1 MQYLAHLARL
11 LYDPVGAITALRA
24 ARPIGPALVTSLLMT
39 VAYRVLVEGLAHDVA
54 RILAVGG
61 FDSGGARILFAYVL
75 HLPRYALP
83 VIFLAAIY
91 IPAALLLV
99 GALAK
104 GVGPAEIL
112 RRDYVASLSA
122 LLSAWSVTLAIWAI
136 PALVFSDPSAR
147 LSADVWTAL
156 PSVTFLV
163 PATVN
168 LAVVAGVGYGR
179 AIVVVLLSGASLF
192 LLPFAAWATVLL
204 SSPLFLIIAII
215 VLRGLWREWS
225 VVRDARDRLRQNL
238 EASTLNP
245 ADASAHVNLGI
256 IYHEQGDLDRA
267 ADHFVRALEIDANE
281 VDAHYR
287 LGRIARER
295 GRLAA
300 AISHFDAVVQT
311 DDAHSN
317 SEVWREIGATYH
329 AAGQHDDARAA
340 FEQFIA
346 RRPSDAEGLYKLGLT
361 LEALGHRQEARE
373 RMQDVIEAVRTA
385 PVYKYRLERQWLV
398 EAESFLRNQ

>member
-1 MQYLAHLARL
+1 MQYLAHLTRL
-11 LYDPVGAITALRA
+11 LYDPAGAITALRA
-24 ARPIGPALVTSLLMT
+24 DRPIGPALVTSILAT
-39 VAYRVLVEGLAHDVA
+39 IAYRVLVEGLAHDLA
-54 RILAVGG
+54 GILSVGG
-61 FDSGGARILFAYVL
+61 FDSGGAMILFGYVL
-75 HLPRYALP
+75 RLPRYALP
-83 VIFLAAIY
+83 VVFLAAIY
-91 IPAALLLV
+91 VPATLLLV

-104 GVGPAEIL
+104 GVGPSEVL
-112 RRDYVASLSA
+112 RRDYMPSLAA
-122 LLSAWSVTLAIWAI
+122 LLSAWSVTLAAWTI
-136 PALVFSDPSAR
+136 PALVFSDPSTRTNA
-147 LSADVWTAL
+147 LVWTVL
-156 PSVTFLV
+156 PGVTFLV

-168 LAVVAGVGYGR
+168 LARVAGAGYGR
-179 AIVVVLLSGASLF
+179 AIVVVLLSGVSLF

-204 SSPLFLIIAII
+204 SSPLFLIIAIV

-225 VVRDARDRLRQNL
+225 VARDARDRLRQSL
-238 EASTLNP
+238 EMSTLNP

-267 ADHFVRALEIDANE
+267 LDHFDRALEIDPNE

-295 GRLAA
+295 GLLAA
-300 AISHFDAVVQT
+300 AISHFDTVVQT

-329 AAGQHDDARAA
+329 AARQYDDARAA
-340 FEQFIA
+340 FEQFVA
-346 RRPSDAEGLYKLGLT
+346 ERPSDAEGLYKLGLT
-361 LEALGHRQEARE
+361 LEALGRRQEARE

>member
-24 ARPIGPALVTSLLMT
+24 ARPIGPALVTSILMT
-39 VAYRVLVEGLAHDVA
+39 VVYRILVEGLVHDLVG
-54 RILAVGG
+54 IVSVGG
-61 FDSGGARILFAYVL
+61 FDAGGAMILFAYVL
-75 HLPRYALP
+75 QLPRYALP
-83 VIFLAAIY
+83 IVFLGAIY
-91 IPAALLLV
+91 VPATLLLV
-99 GALAK
+99 GALTR
-104 GVGPAEIL
+104 GVGPAEVL
-112 RRDYVASLSA
+112 RRDYVASLAA
-122 LLSAWSVTLAIWAI
+122 LLSAWSVTLAVWIV
-136 PALVFSDPSAR
+136 PTLVFSDPSTPMNA
-147 LSADVWTAL
+147 LVWAAL

-168 LAVVAGVGYGR
+168 FAKVANAGYGR
-179 AIVVVLLSGASLF
+179 AVVAVLLSGASLI

-204 SSPLFLIIAII
+204 SSPLVLIIAII

-225 VVRDARDRLRQNL
+225 VARDARDRLRQNL

-256 IYHEQGDLDRA
+256 IYHDQGDLDRA
-267 ADHFVRALEIDANE
+267 AGHFERALEIDPNDL
-281 VDAHYR
+281 DAHYR

-300 AISHFDAVVQT
+300 AISHFDAVVQS

-329 AAGQHDDARAA
+329 AAGQYDDARAA
-340 FEQFIA
+340 FEQFIG

-361 LEALGHRQEARE
+361 LEALGRRQEARE